1 MLNVLVDAAVLAI
14 TFRWRLTDTILM
26 GYKPQGLNQMAD
38 KLIHNLK
45 IATYIRK
52 AIRAGVS
59 MKVILDNIQNYDHA
73 PSSMAGMYSAYRND
87 IAEARA
93 NIQEAVG
100 SVVVQKALDGDM
112 KAAELFLR
120 SKAGWNPTIK
130 IEEVDPEDIKE
141 DTGAIDDLMALL
153 GKLKP
158 KEE

>member
-1 MLNVLVDAAVLAI
+1 
-14 TFRWRLTDTILM
+14 
-26 GYKPQGLNQMAD
+26 MAD

-153 GKLKP
+153 GKIKVSP

>member
-1 MLNVLVDAAVLAI
+1 
-14 TFRWRLTDTILM
+14 
-26 GYKPQGLNQMAD
+26 MAD

-153 GKLKP
+153 GKAKL

>member
-1 MLNVLVDAAVLAI
+1 
-14 TFRWRLTDTILM
+14 
-26 GYKPQGLNQMAD
+26 MAD

-130 IEEVDPEDIKE
+130 IEEVDPENIKE